1 MPRSRRRQLT
11 RGGERLWCHCNIPK
25 TFRQHHIAG
34 PIGCS
39 DATDSQ
45 PRGAVMTIGNLTS
58 MQRTKAMHQV
68 STANDVRAIIANY
81 LGVDVERVTDEAHF
95 TDDFGADWLDRLEF
109 MIEIEDQFP
118 AVEFTDDD
126 VDQIDVVGDLIRHI
140 KRAWVAKRDDAPIID
155 APAQ

>member
-1 MPRSRRRQLT
+1 
-11 RGGERLWCHCNIPK
+11 
-25 TFRQHHIAG
+25 
-34 PIGCS
+34 
-39 DATDSQ
+39 
-45 PRGAVMTIGNLTS
+45 MTIGNLTS

-95 TDDFGADWLDRLEF
+95 TDDFGADWLDRLEL

-140 KRAWVAKRDDAPIID
+140 KRAWIAKRDDAPIID
-155 APAQ
+155 APVQ